1 MATSKRKTASER
13 VTNAAAEPLPAAR
26 TTATN
31 GAAALTVTIS
41 TTGLRRNVNSSPLGM
56 LRLTEVL
63 VQAVVAGML
72 TAFGRVSAFS
82 ERANPY
88 A

>member
-1 MATSKRKTASER
+1 MATSKRQTAKEP
-13 VTNAAAEPLPAAR
+13 VANA
-26 TTATN
+26 
-31 GAAALTVTIS
+31 AAALTDTIS

-72 TAFGRVSAFS
+72 TAFGRVSAFKRKRES
-82 ERANPY
+82 ICLITLF
-88 A
+88 